1 MSGAEF
7 YAYVIRKFKRT
18 DKSAD
23 AYEAMTDTIA
33 DMRLQFL
40 SAKYIEEAYLSIA
53 TLGEYRLPFPSDMG
67 HFIGTINVIETT
79 SDESYPA
86 LIKISKQRYDELY
99 PDRLLTNLSNISTGT
114 PQHFAIQGEQIFIG
128 PVPDKVTYQYSINYS
143 TEDLAAITSATA
155 DVPFSNKYR
164 AILRAGVLADL
175 HSGVENYDEASFWKN
190 EYIEGLGK
198 IVASEYQDKQD
209 SENVQ
214 YSGI

>member
-1 MSGAEF
+1 MTGAEF

-67 HFIGTINVIETT
+67 HFIGTINITETV
-79 SDESYPA
+79 SDDVYPA

-99 PDRLLTNLSNISTGT
+99 PDRLLTNLSNVSTGT
-114 PQHFAIQGEQIFIG
+114 P
-128 PVPDKVTYQYSINYS
+128 
-143 TEDLAAITSATA
+143 
-155 DVPFSNKYR
+155 
-164 AILRAGVLADL
+164 
-175 HSGVENYDEASFWKN
+175 
-190 EYIEGLGK
+190 
-198 IVASEYQDKQD
+198 
-209 SENVQ
+209 
-214 YSGI
+214 